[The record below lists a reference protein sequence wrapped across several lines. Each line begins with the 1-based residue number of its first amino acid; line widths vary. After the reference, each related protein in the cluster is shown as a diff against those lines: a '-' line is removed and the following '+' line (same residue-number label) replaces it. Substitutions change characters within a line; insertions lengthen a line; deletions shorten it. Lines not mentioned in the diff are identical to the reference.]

1 MEEKEVLKPEET
13 PSEDL
18 AENKQPTAPASE
30 DTQPMSKGKKIAN
43 GILLGVQ
50 ILIVLL
56 AIIITLVVILNPSS
70 GEVSS
75 VGVKLLPVL
84 SDSMDGER
92 TIDGKTYKGF
102 KPGALLIAKA
112 PKNGGKDLQVG
123 DVVTFSQPDS
133 SGDGMIL
140 NTHRIVEIVDVS
152 GVKKYRTQG
161 DNPNAPV
168 DSTLKLPGDIKAVYV
183 FHIAGLG
190 NALEWIRGGYH
201 FIYVIII
208 PLGLLL
214 IYNIY
219 LVAQIIVENKMKK
232 AKEAAAENAKQE
244 ALASIDEEEIKRR
257 AIEEY
262 LKSQAAANASSE
274 DKKGD
279 TE

>member
-1 MEEKEVLKPEET
+1 MEEKEEMKTGEVVEKKAISDSSGE
-13 PSEDL
+13 
-18 AENKQPTAPASE
+18 ENK
-30 DTQPMSKGKKIAN
+30 PMSRGKKIAN

-50 ILIVLL
+50 ILIVVL
-56 AIIITLVVILNPSS
+56 AIIITLVVILNPSKD
-70 GEVSS
+70 EVSS
-75 VGVKLLPVL
+75 VGIKMLPVL

-102 KPGALLIAKA
+102 KTGALVIAKT
-112 PKNGGKDLQVG
+112 PKNGGKDLKVG
-123 DVVTFSQPDS
+123 DIVTFSQPDP

-140 NTHRIVEIVDVS
+140 NTHRIIEVVDIS
-152 GVKKYRTQG
+152 GVKKYKTQG

-168 DSTLKLPGDIKAVYV
+168 DSTLKLPGDIKAVYA
-183 FHIAGLG
+183 FHIGGLG
-190 NALEWIRGGYH
+190 AVMTWIRSGYH
-201 FIYVIII
+201 FIFVIII

-244 ALASIDEEEIKRR
+244 ALAAIDEEEIKRR

-262 LKSQAAANASSE
+262 LKSQAQANAASE
-274 DKKGD
+274 DKGD